1 MTGPLQEPGL
11 EEGAISFDR
20 KEVGA
25 AAAYRSR
32 RAACGVR
39 AKLVK
44 RAEDWRWSSVRAHL
58 ARQDDGVVATAPI
71 LERCGGDFA
80 ALIASEPAPAL
91 VAALRGGETIGRP
104 LGSPSFLDRVAT
116 LTGRNPRPA
125 KRGPKRGGASGV
137 E

>member
-1 MTGPLQEPGL
+1 M
-11 EEGAISFDR
+11 
-20 KEVGA
+20 A
-25 AAAYRSR
+25 AARHVALNP
-32 RAACGVR
+32 VR

-58 ARQDDGVVATAPI
+58 SQRDDGVVATAPI

-80 ALIASEPAPAL
+80 APIADGPAPAL
-91 VAALRGGETIGRP
+91 IAALRGGETIGRP
-104 LGSPSFLDRVAT
+104 LGSPTFLDRVAA

-125 KRGPKRGGASGV
+125 KRGPKRGGSLGV